1 MDLEIN
7 QNNTNKN
14 LDSKEFSSKLN
25 NYITKTNSTF
35 SVDRFEGNFAVCE
48 NRETGEIINIPLS
61 ELPENCKS
69 GSILK
74 FENGKYILDLEE
86 TKKEQ
91 EIVKNMVSNLFKKKN

>member
-7 QNNTNKN
+7 NQNTNKN
-14 LDSKEFSSKLN
+14 SNDFSSELN
-25 NYITKTNSTF
+25 NYIKKTNSIF
-35 SVDRFEGNFAVCE
+35 SIDRFEGDFAVCE
-48 NRETGEIINIPLS
+48 NRETGEFVNIPKS
-61 ELPENCKS
+61 ELPEDCKT

-91 EIVKNMVSNLFKKKN
+91 EIVKNMVSSLFKKKN